1 MDKIKCAS
9 FFAGV
14 GGIDLGFK
22 DTGFFETIYAN
33 ELDSFAVQTY
43 EKNFD
48 TKVVCKDINLVET
61 KDIPDFDVMLGG
73 FPCLTGDS
81 LVPTKDGYK
90 NLIDIKPGDMVLSRD
105 NKYHEVVR
113 FMDQGIKTV
122 YKISGYSF
130 NPIKAT
136 GNHKF
141 LVKRKSPGAVPEW
154 LSVNELDKP
163 DETGIPNYR
172 NYYFSNLN
180 ENSYIGFDIGNIELL
195 PNKENV
201 YDIEVKDS
209 HSFIVNGCITHN
221 CQAFSIAGKKE
232 GFNDS
237 KGRGELFFQLERIF
251 KEKQPKIIFLENVKN
266 LLSHDNGNTFKV
278 ILNAITNAGYHV
290 KYKVLNASKYGNIPQ
305 GRERIYI
312 VGFKNKQV
320 FNHFDFPEEIPL
332 TTTLHD
338 IIDFKSKI
346 DDKYY
351 YTPEKYSFYDT
362 LEKEIISMDTTYQWR
377 RSSFVRENKKNIC
390 FTLTASMGTGGHE
403 VPLVLTET
411 GIRKLTPRE
420 CFSLQGFPDTFIFP
434 DLADMKL
441 YKQAGNSV
449 VVPVIERIAKQIEM
463 AIKTTE

>member
-1 MDKIKCAS
+1 MNKLKCAS

-22 DTGFFETIYAN
+22 NTGFFETTYAN
-33 ELDSFAVQTY
+33 EMDQFAVQTY

-48 TKVVCKDINLVET
+48 TKVVCKDINLVEA
-61 KDIPDFDVMLGG
+61 KDITDFDVMLGG
-73 FPCLTGDS
+73 FP
-81 LVPTKDGYK
+81 
-90 NLIDIKPGDMVLSRD
+90 
-105 NKYHEVVR
+105 
-113 FMDQGIKTV
+113 
-122 YKISGYSF
+122 
-130 NPIKAT
+130 
-136 GNHKF
+136 
-141 LVKRKSPGAVPEW
+141 
-154 LSVNELDKP
+154 
-163 DETGIPNYR
+163 
-172 NYYFSNLN
+172 
-180 ENSYIGFDIGNIELL
+180 
-195 PNKENV
+195 
-201 YDIEVKDS
+201 
-209 HSFIVNGCITHN
+209 

-278 ILNAITNAGYHV
+278 ILDAITTAGYHV
-290 KYKVLNASKYGNIPQ
+290 KYKVLNAAKYGNIPQ
-305 GRERIYI
+305 GRERVYI
-312 VGFKNKQV
+312 IGFKDEQLYDN
-320 FNHFDFPEEIPL
+320 FTFPEEIPL

-362 LEKEIISMDTTYQWR
+362 LTETITSMNTTYQWR
-377 RSSFVRENKKNIC
+377 RSAFVRENKKNIC

-411 GIRKLTPRE
+411 EIRKLTPRE
-420 CFSLQGFPDTFIFP
+420 CFSLQGFPNTFMFP
-434 DLADMKL
+434 DLADSKL

-449 VVPVIERIAKQIEM
+449 VVPVIERLAKQIETAYKQTYKM
-463 AIKTTE
+463 I